1 MVITNVYVRHFID
14 MEVSSVIFLRFHVK
28 LTIFFTIEEN

>member
-28 LTIFFTIEEN
+28 LTI